1 MYFLLSE
8 KHNIYTIIDV
18 KYILTYIG
26 KKILQRL
33 DLELKEVELSNDPDV
48 VIIEKTEGIY
58 ITNYMPTILRTHFI
72 YDLST
77 IEMLINH
84 NSDNKHILYRI
95 GFHYNNV
102 DIIKYLIEENIKPT
116 VSCIPQY
123 LNFTPEVIDCILENN
138 NYLGLNL
145 LKMIEK
151 YCYSF
156 DIKNHN
162 SIIRI
167 IKYLLLHNIDIDY
180 TMVTKYVIC
189 LNNLTIIKLLV
200 EYNKMENDGIS
211 IASEYGFINIVK
223 YLYES
228 GIYTQHHIKKAIIET
243 RSLDVRCFLT
253 NCCTEYDH
261 KTIAESFKYS
271 IIFSRMNIMEYITQ
285 NELNIEDIE
294 NIFMEINFDYYKII
308 SIHILKYLTNLS
320 PIIANHIYQ
329 NYPGILARTVFFEED
344 IEFIRKLID
353 CNIYIDPDISNQY
366 DCPMYNAIKRNHIDI
381 IKILM
386 DTEIQ
391 FKNYNKYIED
401 AFIFINVDTLKFLVE
416 NNVDI
421 NLKNIFKLAYKF
433 YDNKTIEYLVSVMDN
448 LNLVDTYIA
457 SYKQSFSDIKSD
469 CFTKHILNSS
479 TQSECNILQKIIIEI
494 INDIDCRD
502 LILHNELCDNL
513 EIAYIALRKKNTQ
526 IINFLIDIN
535 SHYNEYL
542 EWLYVLS
549 AYDISLMISI
559 LDKINIDIKPRSL
572 EAMIY
577 ASINGEDID
586 YFLIH
591 GCSPLPESNISHMD
605 LPAIKFLNEID
616 PDIVSYYLK

>member
-33 DLELKEVELSNDPDV
+33 ELELKEVELSNDPDV
-48 VIIEKTEGIY
+48 VMIEKTEGIY

-77 IEMLINH
+77 IEMLVNH
-84 NSDNKHILYRI
+84 NPDNKHILYRI

-102 DIIKYLIEENIKPT
+102 DIIEHLIKENIKP
-116 VSCIPQY
+116 SDNCIPLC
-123 LNFTPEVIDCILENN
+123 LNFTPEMIDCILENN
-138 NYLGLNL
+138 DYLGLNL
-145 LKMIEK
+145 LKIIEK
-151 YCYSF
+151 YSYTF
-156 DIKNHN
+156 DAKNHN
-162 SIIRI
+162 LIMHI
-167 IKYLLLHNIDIDY
+167 IKFLLLHNIDINY
-180 TMVTKYVIC
+180 TMVTTYVSC
-189 LNNLTIIKLLV
+189 LDNLNIIKLLV
-200 EYNKMENDGIS
+200 EYNKIENDNIVL
-211 IASEYGFINIVK
+211 ASQYGFIDIVK

-228 GIYTQHHIKKAIIET
+228 GIYSPHHIKKAIIET
-243 RSLDVRCFLT
+243 RSLDVRCFLI
-253 NCCTEYDH
+253 NHCAEYDRE
-261 KTIAESFKYS
+261 TMIQSFKYS
-271 IIFSRMNIMEYITQ
+271 IIFSKIDIVVYITQ

-294 NIFMEINFDYYKII
+294 NIFMEIDVIRYDFI
-308 SIHILKYLTNLS
+308 SIHILKYLINLS
-320 PIIANHIYQ
+320 PIITNHIYQ
-329 NYPGILARTVFFEED
+329 NYPAILARTILEKD
-344 IEFIRKLID
+344 IEFIHKLID
-353 CNIYIDPDISNQY
+353 YNIFIDPDMSNQY
-366 DCPMYNAIKRNHIDI
+366 DCPMYNAIQMNSIDI

-386 DTEIQ
+386 DTGTQ

-401 AFIFINVDTLKFLVE
+401 AYIMINVDTLKYLIE

-421 NLKNIFKLAYKF
+421 DLKNIFKLAYKF
-433 YDNKTIEYLVSVMDN
+433 YDNKTIEYLVFIMDN

-469 CFTKHILNSS
+469 CFTKYILNSS
-479 TQSECNILQKIIIEI
+479 RQFECSILQKIQIEI

-502 LILHNELCDNL
+502 SILQNELCDNL

-535 SHYNEYL
+535 SHNNEYL

-549 AYDISLMISI
+549 AYDINLMISI

-572 EAMIY
+572 ETMIY
-577 ASINGEDID
+577 ASINNEDID

-591 GCSPLPESNISHMD
+591 GCSPLPELNINHMD

-616 PDIVSYYLK
+616 PDVMNYYFK

>member
-18 KYILTYIG
+18 KYILTYID

-33 DLELKEVELSNDPDV
+33 ELELKEVELSNDPDV
-48 VIIEKTEGIY
+48 VMIEKTEGIY

-77 IEMLINH
+77 IEMLVNH
-84 NSDNKHILYRI
+84 NPDNKHILYRI

-102 DIIKYLIEENIKPT
+102 DIIEHLIKENIKP
-116 VSCIPQY
+116 SDNCIPLC
-123 LNFTPEVIDCILENN
+123 LNFTPEMIDCILENN
-138 NYLGLNL
+138 DYLGLNL
-145 LKMIEK
+145 LKIIEK
-151 YCYSF
+151 YSYIF
-156 DIKNHN
+156 DAKNHN
-162 SIIRI
+162 LIMHI
-167 IKYLLLHNIDIDY
+167 IKFLLLHNIDINY
-180 TMVTKYVIC
+180 TMVTTYVSC
-189 LNNLTIIKLLV
+189 LNNLNIIKLLV
-200 EYNKMENDGIS
+200 EYNKIENDNIVL
-211 IASEYGFINIVK
+211 ASQYGFIDIVK

-228 GIYTQHHIKKAIIET
+228 GIYTPHHIKKAIIET
-243 RSLDVRCFLT
+243 RSLDVRCFLI
-253 NCCTEYDH
+253 NHCAEYDRE
-261 KTIAESFKYS
+261 TMIQSFKYS
-271 IIFSRMNIMEYITQ
+271 IIFSKIDIVVYITQ

-294 NIFMEINFDYYKII
+294 NIFMEIDVIRYDFI
-308 SIHILKYLTNLS
+308 SIHILKYIINLS
-320 PIIANHIYQ
+320 PIITNHIYQ
-329 NYPGILARTVFFEED
+329 NYPAILARTILEKD
-344 IEFIRKLID
+344 IEFIHKLID
-353 CNIYIDPDISNQY
+353 YNIFIDPDMSNQY
-366 DCPMYNAIKRNHIDI
+366 DCPMYNAIQMNSIDI

-386 DTEIQ
+386 DTGIQ

-401 AFIFINVDTLKFLVE
+401 AYIMINVDTLKYLIE
-416 NNVDI
+416 NNVHID
-421 NLKNIFKLAYKF
+421 LKNIFKLAYKF
-433 YDNKTIEYLVSVMDN
+433 YDNKTIEYLVFIMDN

-469 CFTKHILNSS
+469 CFTKYILNSS
-479 TQSECNILQKIIIEI
+479 RQFECSILQKIQIEI

-502 LILHNELCDNL
+502 SILQNELCDNL

-535 SHYNEYL
+535 SHNNEYL

-549 AYDISLMISI
+549 AYDINLMISI

-572 EAMIY
+572 ETMIY
-577 ASINGEDID
+577 ASINNEDID

-591 GCSPLPESNISHMD
+591 GCSPLPELNINHMD

-616 PDIVSYYLK
+616 PDVMNYYFK